1 MSNAAKIEFVN
12 RTEELKA
19 LQARIPPNATRPTI
33 TFLRSP
39 SGYGKTRLT
48 ERLIEAQP
56 VDGPTCV
63 VVDPAIRS
71 KSRSDRV
78 YPWFYVQRAAEL
90 SARRTVEGRREFRS
104 FATFLRRSEYSRLNW
119 KDIYKD
125 LKEAAS
131 ISKIMKIVV
140 ELGESLTKRGRY
152 SPESIL
158 QDDSTFATQLAQD
171 YVRGLANFR
180 PTVFVV
186 RECQNIDPESLRFF
200 LTLGQEVLETAIIC
214 EYTSSEGKFSDDHE
228 KLIFETII
236 SKSELVIFELMRLDI
251 KEFRFLL
258 RKYAPTNKSIETAAE
273 LAWDGNLRII
283 KELKYRVMVGSA
295 ASSSSPLH
303 LTRALVENVEALS
316 KIQQLVISIVA
327 ANVEA
332 ISIEI
337 LSAVVTSINNSV
349 TAKDVLTE
357 TERLANTEGYVTIES
372 DYVALAD
379 EDLLE
384 ALSRSNAM
392 TPILRLAET
401 RLRDFYLDLVGRNAL
416 TDVPLHTALRQAV
429 ALCARTGD
437 IVALRGLIK
446 TLDSAIRQAYD
457 QTLYVN
463 IVSDVVAGREDLL
476 DIERRELIG
485 WASAAAYEVGDFPV
499 AILLLS
505 KLRDPTHYDM
515 ALLACCY
522 GEVNRNEDAL
532 TLAGQLESRSANDEI
547 DVLLAARLIE
557 CASVFSTGEKE
568 EARVMHAKMRND
580 SAFSTSPL
588 FGFVLRYTEIVQD
601 FPACT
606 PDILESVTRLRAHG
620 FRKAAAYS
628 ELAAAMNLA
637 CEGHLK
643 RARELVRNAGAELVP
658 FVRDR
663 QTIFNNQVVL
673 ELLSPKPNLTSC
685 IEKLD
690 AALFT
695 ARDDF
700 SRLVL
705 NSNRLICFS
714 LSDQVANALHC
725 TEIIADIL
733 AAPRFGNRDIFW
745 PACFN
750 AWRFFTD
757 KGKSDQAERFRNIS
771 FALESDNSNYQLYW
785 NARFG
790 LLAAP
795 PPEFTFLMQFK
806 YHPEYLSHWL
816 IDQEGLSVLKA
827 KRAR

>member
-1 MSNAAKIEFVN
+1 MSNGAKIEFVN

-39 SGYGKTRLT
+39 SGYGKTSLT
-48 ERLIEAQP
+48 ERLIEALP
-56 VDGPTCV
+56 ADGPTCI

-78 YPWFYVQRAAEL
+78 YAWFYVQRAAEP
-90 SARRTVEGRREFRS
+90 SALRMVEGRKEFRS

-119 KDIYKD
+119 KDIYRD

-140 ELGESLTKRGRY
+140 ELAESFTKRGHY
-152 SPESIL
+152 SPESML

-171 YVRGLANFR
+171 YVRLLANFR

-214 EYTSSEGKFSDDHE
+214 EYTSADGKFSADHE
-228 KLIFETII
+228 KLIFETIV
-236 SKSELVIFELMRLDI
+236 SKSELVIFDLMRLDI

-258 RKYAPTNKSIETAAE
+258 RKYAPTSKRIETAAE

-295 ASSSSPLH
+295 VDSSTPLH
-303 LTRALVENVEALS
+303 LTRALVENLEVLS
-316 KIQQLVISIVA
+316 KTQQLVIAIVA

-332 ISIEI
+332 ISMEI
-337 LSAVVTSINNSV
+337 LSAVLTLINNSI
-349 TAKDVLTE
+349 TAKDVIAE
-357 TERLANTEGYVTIES
+357 TERLANTEGYLSIGS
-372 DYVALAD
+372 DHVALAD
-379 EDLLE
+379 EDLLD
-384 ALSRSNAM
+384 AMSKSNAM
-392 TPILRLAET
+392 MPILRLAET
-401 RLRDFYLDLVGRNAL
+401 GLRDFYLDLVGRNAL
-416 TDVPLHTALRQAV
+416 TNVPLHLALRQAV

-446 TLDSAIRQAYD
+446 MLDSAIRQAYD

-463 IVSDVVAGREDLL
+463 IVSDVVAGRQDLL
-476 DIERRELIG
+476 DTERRELVG
-485 WASAAAYEVGDFPV
+485 WAAAAAYEVGDFPV

-505 KLRDPTHYDM
+505 KLHEPTHYDV

-532 TLAGQLESRSANDEI
+532 TLAGQLVSHHANDETN
-547 DVLLAARLIE
+547 VLLAARLIE
-557 CASVFSTGEKE
+557 CASVFSLGEKE
-568 EARVMHAKMRND
+568 EARVLHAKMRND
-580 SAFSTSPL
+580 PGFSTSPL

-601 FPACT
+601 FPTCT
-606 PDILESVTRLRAHG
+606 PDILESVTALRVHG
-620 FRKAAAYS
+620 LRKAAAYS

-643 RARELVRNAGAELVP
+643 RARELVSNAEAELVP

-663 QTIFNNQVVL
+663 QTILNNQVVL
-673 ELLSPKPNLTSC
+673 ELLSPKPNLASC
-685 IEKLD
+685 LEKLD
-690 AALFT
+690 AALFS

-714 LSDQVANALHC
+714 LSDQAANAVHC

-750 AWRFFTD
+750 AWRFFSD
-757 KGKSDQAERFRNIS
+757 KGDSDQAERFRNIS
-771 FALESDNSNYQLYW
+771 FALESDDSNYQLYW

-790 LLAAP
+790 LLDTAP
-795 PPEFTFLMQFK
+795 SEFTFLMQFK

-816 IDQEGLSVLKA
+816 IDQEGLALLKA
-827 KRAR
+827 GHAR